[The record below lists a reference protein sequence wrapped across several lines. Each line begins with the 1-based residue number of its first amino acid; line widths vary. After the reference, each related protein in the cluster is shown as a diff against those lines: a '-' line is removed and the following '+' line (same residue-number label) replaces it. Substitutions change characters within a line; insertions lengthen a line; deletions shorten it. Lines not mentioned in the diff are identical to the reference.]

1 MKCVLVA
8 FGLVI
13 APLSIQASID
23 QEWGRHSDPSIR
35 SKLYERNFSMLP
47 LSGSPADMRKLWASD
62 WWPNRKGSINRR
74 WNTATQVG
82 FRLVSPNRDAITTM
96 TQSDLA
102 ALAPSEKFD
111 LLIGDYNYSLVK
123 EVSRI
128 ANPRAPEWYGI
139 CHGWAPAAVNHVEP
153 TAKTLIS
160 NDGIRIPF
168 GSSDIKALL
177 SYYYAYYHEV
187 ESTRQVGKR
196 CFFLNPGCRDEDLN
210 AGAFHISIA
219 NTLGIQKES
228 MILDIESSELVWNQ
242 AVNGYHSTIVNDQL
256 RPSDDSARGTLHR
269 IRVKTAM
276 SYVKEIKA
284 NSWAPTN
291 GTVAH
296 VNDVKHYEYFLDINA
311 KGKIIGGNWISK
323 TRPDFIWSMD
333 KATTFTGKF
342 ARLAELLND

>member
-8 FGLVI
+8 FGLFL
-13 APLSIQASID
+13 APLTIQASID

-82 FRLVSPNRDAITTM
+82 FRLASPTRDAITSM
-96 TQSDLA
+96 TESDLA

-111 LLIGDYNYSLVK
+111 LLIGDYDYSLVK
-123 EVSRI
+123 EVSKI
-128 ANPRAPEWYGI
+128 ANSRAPEWYGI
-139 CHGWAPAAVNHVEP
+139 CHGWSPATVNHVEP

-160 NDGIRIPF
+160 NDGVRIPF

-177 SYYYAYYHEV
+177 SYYYAYYHDV

-210 AGAFHISIA
+210 AGAFHISLT

-242 AVNGYHSTIVNDQL
+242 AVNGYHSTIVNDHL
-256 RPSDDSARGTLHR
+256 RPSDDSSRGTVRR

-284 NSWAPTN
+284 NSWVPTN
-291 GTVAH
+291 GTEAH

-311 KGKIIGGNWISK
+311 KGK
-323 TRPDFIWSMD
+323 
-333 KATTFTGKF
+333 F